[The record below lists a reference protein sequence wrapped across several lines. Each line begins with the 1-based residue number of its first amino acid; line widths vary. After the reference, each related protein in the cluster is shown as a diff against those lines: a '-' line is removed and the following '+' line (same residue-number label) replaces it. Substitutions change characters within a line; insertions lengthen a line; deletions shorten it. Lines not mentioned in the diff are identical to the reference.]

1 MAQVADWKNISLW
14 TSQLDDGFVPRPAL
28 AADITADVAII
39 GAGYTGLWTA
49 YYLKTRAPGLRIA
62 VLEAETAGFGASS
75 RNGGWVIG
83 GLLGEDRLVGRLA
96 EPGRRESWSLLHA
109 IPDEV
114 VRVTTAESIDC
125 DFRRGGM
132 LYCAA
137 RYPEQETRLRA
148 YLDSLHHEG
157 LTEADYRWLTPAEL
171 AGHLRIAGALGG
183 LYSPHC
189 ATIQPAKLARGL
201 ARAVERMGVPIYE
214 KSAVTD
220 WQPGLLRTAGGT
232 VKADW
237 IVPAVE
243 SFAGSLPPF
252 AGAPLGGR
260 PLGRYQLPVHSLIVA
275 TEPLAESIWATI
287 GLDHGQAFGEFSR
300 QVTYGQRSKDNRL
313 VFGARGGYR
322 FGGRIR
328 HDFTLSP
335 SEIAL
340 RRSLFT
346 DLFPQLKDVRITHSW
361 GGNLGMGR
369 RFRAHMLI
377 DRHNRMALAGGY
389 GGEGVGATNLA
400 GRTLADLILG
410 RDSQETRQPWVIQDR
425 PFAQALKAWEPEPL
439 RWLGYNAIVRSFGHE
454 DSVLANPHTPP
465 WRRRMAQILAERM
478 EALMTWK
485 IG

>member
-1 MAQVADWKNISLW
+1 MADWKNISLW
-14 TSQLDDGFVPRPAL
+14 TSQLDDAFAARPAL
-28 AADITADVAII
+28 AAEITVDVAII

-49 YYLKTRAPGLRIA
+49 YYLKTRAPSLRIA
-62 VLEAETAGFGASS
+62 VLEAQTAGFGASS

-83 GLLGEDRLVGRLA
+83 GLLGEDRLVGGLA
-96 EPGRRESWSLLHA
+96 EPRRRESWSLLHA

-114 VRVTTAESIDC
+114 ARVTAAEGIDC
-125 DFRRGGM
+125 DFRQAGM

-148 YLDSLHHEG
+148 YLSSLHHEG
-157 LTEADYRWLTPAEL
+157 LTDADYRWLSPAEL
-171 AGHLRIAGALGG
+171 ASHVRIAGALGG
-183 LYSPHC
+183 LFSPHC

-201 ARAVERMGVPIYE
+201 ARAVERLGVPIYE

-220 WQPGLLRTAGGT
+220 WQPGLLRSAGGQ

-243 SFAGSLPPF
+243 SFAGTLP
-252 AGAPLGGR
+252 PLGGAS
-260 PLGRYQLPVHSLIVA
+260 LGRYQLPVHSLLVA
-275 TEPLAESIWATI
+275 TEPLPSSVWDRI
-287 GLDHGQAFGEFSR
+287 GLDQGQAFGEYSR
-300 QVTYGQRSKDNRL
+300 QVTYGQRTRDNRL

-328 HDFTLSP
+328 QDFTLTEA
-335 SEIAL
+335 EIAL
-340 RRSLFT
+340 RRGLFA
-346 DLFPQLKDVRITHSW
+346 DLFPELRDVRITHSW

-369 RFRAHMLI
+369 RFQAHMLA
-377 DRHNRMALAGGY
+377 DRHNRIALAGGY

-410 RDSQETRQPWVIQDR
+410 RDTLEKRQPWVIQNR
-425 PFAQALKAWEPEPL
+425 PVAQALTAWEPEPL

-454 DSVLANPHTPP
+454 DSVLANPRTPA
-465 WRRRMAQILAERM
+465 WRRRMAQTLAERM